1 MTTNVPENTSS
12 AAASAAQKSCNTYSQ
27 TVYTNPVTGISFTRQ
42 QLYEY
47 GQGQKTNEKGDV
59 VFFRAGF
66 VDEDPWK
73 ALRDRK

>member
-1 MTTNVPENTSS
+1 MTTDVLENTSS
-12 AAASAAQKSCNTYSQ
+12 AAASAAQQYCNTDSQ
-27 TVYTNPVTGISFTRQ
+27 IIYTNPVTGISFTRQ

-59 VFFRAGF
+59 VFFRASF